1 MMITSKKVLISIIVA
16 LFLLSSFA
24 TITYAADEEYVIN
37 IGANQD
43 PDVLNTF
50 TTTAG
55 ASGNIIEKIYES
67 MFFVLN
73 DGTFVPWLADSWEV
87 SDDATEYTYN
97 LNPDAMW
104 SDGTPLT
111 ADDVVFTFEMLMSN
125 DLEIPTVGEID
136 MVEALDAHTVKFITK
151 TSLIP
156 FLYRSG
162 IIEIMP
168 KHIWSE
174 IEDPVTFTNNENPVG
189 SGPFLFDKWVEGE
202 YVTLKKNPNYWK
214 DDVLI
219 DEINVITYRSSDA
232 LALALKAGE
241 IDVAGVDPSQVG
253 TYVGTKDVAVDQA
266 NVNRLCYVGWNLR
279 RWPFS
284 SYDVRHAIA
293 LAVDRQDVVE
303 SAYTGYGTIGFDG
316 YIAPILGDY
325 VNTDTAWK
333 GLGMTDEERY
343 AEANA
348 ILDAAGIIDRD
359 DDGVREDADGNE
371 CEADFLAAS
380 HISAFLRTA
389 EVFQKDCEAIGI
401 KINLVPRDIGTI
413 IVDVYGLGE
422 EYDPDFDVYYMTC
435 GYLLDP
441 DYLFMEYC
449 SDPQTMGWNG
459 YSGGYS
465 NPELND
471 LLKLARST
479 GDIEQRTTIVHEIQ
493 TIIADDLPALN
504 LRNHVAL
511 TAYRLDKYKNWQ
523 LGETLGYKYNILML
537 EPAGPDVI
545 TETITETVT
554 QEVEKTPGWVY
565 PSLGGLAIVAVA
577 AIAYAFTRQK

>member
-1 MMITSKKVLISIIVA
+1 MITSKKVLISIIA
-16 LFLLSSFA
+16 AMFLLSSFA

-43 PDVLNTF
+43 PDVLNAF
-50 TTTAG
+50 TTTAS

-87 SDDATEYTYN
+87 SDDATEYTYY

-111 ADDVVFTFEMLMSN
+111 ADDVVFTFEMLMAN

-136 MVEALDAHTVKFITK
+136 TVEALDAHTVKFVTK

-162 IIEIMP
+162 IIDIMP

-174 IEDPVTFTNNENPVG
+174 IDDPVTFTNNENPVG
-189 SGPFLFDKWVEGE
+189 SGPFLFDKWIEGE

-214 DDVLI
+214 GDVLI

-253 TYVGTKDVAVDQA
+253 TYVGTKDVAIDQA
-266 NVNRLCYVGWNLR
+266 DVNRLCYVGWNLR

-284 SYDVRHAIA
+284 SYAVRHAIA

-303 SAYTGYGTIGFDG
+303 SAYSGYGTIGIDG

-359 DDGVREDADGNE
+359 GDGVREDAEGNE

-389 EVFQKDCEAIGI
+389 EVFQNDCEAIGI

-422 EYDPDFDVYYMTC
+422 AYDPDFDVYYMTC

-471 LLKLARST
+471 LLKLARTT
-479 GDIEQRTTIVHEIQ
+479 GDIEQRVAIVHEIQ

-511 TAYRLDKYKNWQ
+511 TAYRLDTYKNWQ
-523 LGETLGYKYNILML
+523 LGETLGYKYNLLML
-537 EPAGPDVI
+537 EPVGPDVI
-545 TETITETVT
+545 VETVTETVT
-554 QEVEKTPGWVY
+554 QEVETTPGWVY

-577 AIAYAFTRQK
+577 AIAYAFMRQK

>member
-1 MMITSKKVLISIIVA
+1 MLKSKKVLCSIIAA

-55 ASGNIIEKIYES
+55 ASGNIIEKMYES

-87 SDDATEYTYN
+87 SDDATEYTYY

-111 ADDVVFTFEMLMSN
+111 ADDVVFTFEMLMAN

-136 MVEALDAHTVKFITK
+136 TVEALDAHTVKFVTK

-162 IIEIMP
+162 IIDIMP

-174 IEDPVTFTNNENPVG
+174 IDDPVTFTNNENPIG

-214 DDVLI
+214 GDVLI

-253 TYVGTKDVAVDQA
+253 TYVGTKDVAIDQA

-303 SAYTGYGTIGFDG
+303 SAYTGYGTIGYDG

-343 AEANA
+343 AEAKA

-359 DDGVREDADGNE
+359 GDGVREDADGNE

-389 EVFQKDCEAIGI
+389 EVFQTGCEAIGI

-471 LLKLARST
+471 LLKLARTT
-479 GDIEQRTTIVHEIQ
+479 GDIEQRIAIVHDIQ
-493 TIIADDLPALN
+493 VIIADDLPALN

-511 TAYRLDKYKNWQ
+511 TAYRLNKYKNWQ
-523 LGETLGYKYNILML
+523 LGETLGYKYNLLML
-537 EPAGPDVI
+537 EPVGPEV
-545 TETITETVT
+545 ITETVT

-577 AIAYAFTRQK
+577 AIAYALTRQK

>member
-1 MMITSKKVLISIIVA
+1 MITSKKVLVSIIAA

-43 PDVLNTF
+43 PDVLNAF

-73 DGTFVPWLADSWEV
+73 DRTFVPWLADSWEV
-87 SDDATEYTYN
+87 SDDATEYTYY

-111 ADDVVFTFEMLMSN
+111 ADDVVFTFEMLMAN
-125 DLEIPTVGEID
+125 ELEIPTVGEID
-136 MVEALDAHTVKFITK
+136 TVEALDAHTVKFVTK

-162 IIEIMP
+162 IIDIMP

-174 IEDPVTFTNNENPVG
+174 IDDPVIFTNNENPVG
-189 SGPFLFDKWVEGE
+189 SGPFLFDKWFEGE

-214 DDVLI
+214 GDVLI
-219 DEINVITYRSSDA
+219 DKINVITYRSSDA

-241 IDVAGVDPSQVG
+241 IDLAGVDPSQVG
-253 TYVGTKDVAVDQA
+253 TYVGTKDVAIDQA

-303 SAYTGYGTIGFDG
+303 SAYTGYGTIGLDG

-359 DDGVREDADGNE
+359 GDGVREDADGNE

-389 EVFQKDCEAIGI
+389 EVFQNDCEEIGI

-471 LLKLARST
+471 LLKLARTT

-523 LGETLGYKYNILML
+523 LGETLGYKYNLLML
-537 EPAGPDVI
+537 EPVGPEVI

-577 AIAYAFTRQK
+577 AIAYAFTRRK